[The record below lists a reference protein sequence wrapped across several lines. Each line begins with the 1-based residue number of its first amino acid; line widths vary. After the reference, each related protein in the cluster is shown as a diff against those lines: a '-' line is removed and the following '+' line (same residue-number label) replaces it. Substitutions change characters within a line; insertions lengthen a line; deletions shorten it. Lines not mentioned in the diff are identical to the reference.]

1 MVENDEKLDRLCSLY
16 EKLDDKEK
24 GKVIKLSE
32 GLFNSQKII
41 EDEISVLTGKN
52 INIEKKELKR

>member
-1 MVENDEKLDRLCSLY
+1 MTKDDEKLDRLCSLY

-41 EDEISVLTGKN
+41 EDEVSVLTGKN
-52 INIEKKELKR
+52 NTEKKN